1 MLIGINSK
9 TRQKFNTQIFSFK
22 VYGPIKRISSLSKG
36 FNSMSK
42 WLKGLRRKLLSLV
55 GLAIV
60 FLATVGFSLNWAL
73 ENSLELVTDMST
85 EQAPRVQMI
94 NDLSR
99 SFWITNQRLWRTTSI
114 QNVDMRKVLAQYV
127 TESGLESEKLIEQIK
142 VSPGLEKSLYTSV
155 SEIQSTKWPKAKVA
169 IEEALEILKSDSPD
183 ALEKGVMNL
192 NSKVMPEIGELEKS
206 MNELLAE
213 SQLLAKARS
222 DKDLKTGQVVG
233 FWAKIGS
240 ALSCF
245 LLVSFGVWMASS
257 MARQLSQISEG
268 IGLSTA
274 EVHTASSQLSDSS
287 HELSAGANEAAASLE
302 ETVASLEEMSSM
314 VKKNAENAKVAGEVA
329 SRAVESAHEGEKH
342 IETLAVSMQDIA
354 TSSKKMEDIIN
365 VIDDIAFQTNLL
377 ALNAAV
383 EAARAGEQGRG
394 FAVVADAVRS
404 LAQRSAEAAKGIN
417 QLIKSSIEKVQN
429 GTVLTASG
437 QQALKKIVSSIHDVQ
452 KLNEEISVASHEQS
466 QGISQISTA
475 MNQIDKATQSNT
487 HTADQTSKYSK
498 DLAEESKL
506 LEQQVQMLLQFIN
519 GGANPKVTHKVPQ
532 QVEQTVVPLSND
544 RQPQE
549 LDDFFSPNY
558 NKQEDKK
565 VS

>member
-1 MLIGINSK
+1 
-9 TRQKFNTQIFSFK
+9 
-22 VYGPIKRISSLSKG
+22 
-36 FNSMSK
+36 MSI
-42 WLKGLRRKLLSLV
+42 WLKGLRKKLLSLV

-73 ENSLELVTDMST
+73 ENSLKLVTDFTT
-85 EQAPRVQMI
+85 EQAPRVQLI

-114 QNVDMRKVLAQYV
+114 QNVEMRKVLAQYV
-127 TESGLESEKLIEQIK
+127 SEADLESEKLMTQILS
-142 VSPGLEKSLYTSV
+142 SPGLEPELKV
-155 SEIQSTKWPKAKVA
+155 SIQDMKDTKWPKAKAA
-169 IEEALEILKSDSPD
+169 IDEALNILKSDSPD
-183 ALEKGVMNL
+183 ALEKGIMNL
-192 NSKVMPEIGELEKS
+192 NTKVMPEIGELEKS
-206 MNELLAE
+206 MNEFLAQ
-213 SQLLAKARS
+213 SQLLAKSRS
-222 DKDLKTGQVVG
+222 EKDLKTGQLVG

-240 ALSCF
+240 ALSC
-245 LLVSFGVWMASS
+245 LLLIAFGVWMASG
-257 MARQLSQISEG
+257 MAKQLSQISEG

-274 EVHTASSQLSDSS
+274 EVHKASNQLSDSS

-314 VKKNAENAKVAGEVA
+314 VKKNAENAKVAGDVA

-354 TSSKKMEDIIN
+354 SSSKKMEDIIN

-404 LAQRSAEAAKGIN
+404 LAQRSSEAAKGIN

-437 QQALKKIVSSIHDVQ
+437 QQVLKKIVTSIHDVQ
-452 KLNEEISVASHEQS
+452 KLSEEISVASHEQS

-487 HTADQTSKYSK
+487 HTADQTSKFSK
-498 DLAEESKL
+498 DLAEESKQ
-506 LEQQVQMLLQFIN
+506 LEQQVQRLLQFIN
-519 GGANPKVTHKVPQ
+519 GGASSMIQHIEKTKVEIAEVKAV
-532 QVEQTVVPLSND
+532 ND
-544 RQPQE
+544 QKPQE
-549 LDDFFSPNY
+549 LDDFFNPN
-558 NKQEDKK
+558 KK